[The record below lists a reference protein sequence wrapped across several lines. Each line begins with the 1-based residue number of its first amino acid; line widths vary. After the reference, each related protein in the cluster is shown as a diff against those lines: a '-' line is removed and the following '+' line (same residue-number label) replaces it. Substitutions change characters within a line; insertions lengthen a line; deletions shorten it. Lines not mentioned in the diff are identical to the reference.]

1 MLMLAQTALVRMGYR
16 IAPQIVAVVTGAA
29 VAPSAAQSVAVSQ
42 SVALAPLVALVL
54 KVAPA
59 VDSESG

>member
-29 VAPSAAQSVAVSQ
+29 VALVQ
-42 SVALAPLVALVL
+42 SVALAQSVALVL
-54 KVAPA
+54 EVAPA
-59 VDSESG
+59 VDFEWG